1 MGLDESAYTH
11 EQVKS
16 GKKQYRNTMGEWEAR
31 ETTERKR
38 LSQDELD
45 NSSRPPK
52 DFEIKIEDFEK
63 YKYPNVATSDTTLYI
78 YAEVVTM
85 ETSDFWENEIW
96 GGELMF
102 RYKGNREMQ
111 KWIDHEIQVNKVKPS
126 KLRKRLNR
134 EEKEILDQLKTK

>member
-1 MGLDESAYTH
+1 MGIDESAYTH

-96 GGELMF
+96 GG
-102 RYKGNREMQ
+102 N
-111 KWIDHEIQVNKVKPS
+111 
-126 KLRKRLNR
+126 
-134 EEKEILDQLKTK
+134 